1 MQLIRFPL
9 ECVVDIN
16 EQILKTEA
24 WFKGATDLGI
34 GVLKTGLEY

>member
-9 ECVVDIN
+9 ERVVDIN

-24 WFKGATDLGI
+24 GFKVAPDLGV
-34 GVLKTGLEY
+34 GVLEIGREC

>member
-9 ECVVDIN
+9 ERVVDIN

-24 WFKGATDLGI
+24 GFKVAPDLGV
-34 GVLKTGLEY
+34 GVLEIGGEC